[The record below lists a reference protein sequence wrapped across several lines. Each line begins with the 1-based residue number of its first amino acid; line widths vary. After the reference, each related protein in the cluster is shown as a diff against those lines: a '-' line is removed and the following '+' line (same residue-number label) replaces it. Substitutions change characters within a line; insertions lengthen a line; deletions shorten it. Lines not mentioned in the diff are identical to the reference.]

1 MIDRRYV
8 SFTLMHMYKEAP
20 ILRQPISKAG
30 STGRILH
37 PLQLAVRSVLGL
49 VVGTEGSLVPAVL
62 GLSTHQVAQEVHGQ
76 VAVEG
81 TRNLSE
87 VAVANKGL
95 KAVVAMEAEMI
106 SGRMH
111 SDALVVGLVDALLV
125 AEDNLTAVEE
135 SHKFVVQ
142 MGRPLVYLVR

>member
-1 MIDRRYV
+1 
-8 SFTLMHMYKEAP
+8 
-20 ILRQPISKAG
+20 
-30 STGRILH
+30 
-37 PLQLAVRSVLGL
+37 VRSVLGL